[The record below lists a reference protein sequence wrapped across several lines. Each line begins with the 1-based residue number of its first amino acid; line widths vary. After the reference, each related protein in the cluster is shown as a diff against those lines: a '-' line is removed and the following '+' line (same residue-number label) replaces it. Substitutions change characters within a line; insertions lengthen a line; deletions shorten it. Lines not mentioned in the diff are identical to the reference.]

1 MKKLYLIDQRDS
13 FVYNLA
19 QLLREGCGA
28 DVSVLPEEA
37 LAESDILEGADG
49 VVLSPGP
56 GTVEEHPLSLHFL
69 RRLAAMPDPL
79 PVLGVCMGHQEIGT
93 LYGMELYR
101 LDHPQHGVASRIT
114 WRDRSYP
121 PMTVGRYHSWA
132 LRETDES
139 RSQIRILADTAEDG
153 VVMAIRHRTLPLAG
167 LQFHPE
173 SILTLQGGL
182 LLSDWCRTL

>member
-28 DVSVLPEEA
+28 DVRVLPEEA
-37 LAESDILEGADG
+37 LAESGALDGADG

-56 GTVEEHPLSLHFL
+56 GIVEEHPLSLRFL
-69 RRLAAMPDPL
+69 RRQAEKPDPL

-101 LDHPQHGVASRIT
+101 LDHPRHGVASRIT

-121 PMTVGRYHSWA
+121 TMTVGRYHSWA
-132 LRETDES
+132 LLETDES
-139 RSQIRILADTAEDG
+139 RSRIRILADTVEDG
-153 VVMAIRHRTLPLAG
+153 VVMAICHRTLPLAG

-173 SILTLQGGL
+173 SILTPQGGL

>member
-28 DVSVLPEEA
+28 EVRVIPEEA
-37 LAESDILEGADG
+37 LAEPGVLDGADG

-56 GTVEEHPLSLHFL
+56 GVVEEHPLSLRFL
-69 RRLAAMPDPL
+69 RRQAEMPDPL
-79 PVLGVCMGHQEIGT
+79 PVLGVCMGHQEIGA
-93 LYGMELYR
+93 LCGMELYR
-101 LDHPQHGVASRIT
+101 LDHPRHGVASQVT
-114 WRDRSYP
+114 WRNRSYP
-121 PMTVGRYHSWA
+121 TMTVGRYHSWA

-139 RSQIRILADTAEDG
+139 RSQISILADTVEGG
-153 VVMAIRHRTLPLAG
+153 VVMAIRHRTLPLTG

-173 SILTLQGGL
+173 SILTPQGGL